1 MQACCKGTE
10 SVSLKKTLRSVCK
23 KIHQLFGG
31 DIHAKSCTADP
42 DKVRPGDV
50 FFALSEEED
59 AFEESVGLAV
69 HRGCSAVVAD
79 RPVTGVDSVPFFIIP
94 NVTEGFAAFCHA
106 VHDYPG
112 KSLKLIGITGTSGK
126 TTTSYLVS
134 GMLAEAGFQVGL
146 IGSLGIFDGQGFHV
160 HAEPNMTPDQLV
172 IWLERM
178 AINGCTHV
186 IIEASSLMIANG
198 WLGGI
203 QFDAVCLT
211 NIRRDHLD
219 FHRTVEQ
226 YRRSKLA
233 VFKYAKKKA
242 LAVCNIDDRISEAIV
257 PLIDQPL
264 LSIGIRN
271 QAEVGSM
278 LVERFAGEQTF
289 IVTAGTEAV
298 SFRTKII
305 GDEFIYN
312 CMMATALGI
321 GFEIDIKTI
330 VRGIERIE
338 TIPGRMERIECGQ
351 NFNVYIDSA
360 RTADSLAAI
369 LRTVRDVTAGK
380 LICVF
385 GVGEYHDPTKRL
397 LFGKTMETLADSVIL
412 TAVADRL
419 DFETA
424 TAICDVGKGFAL
436 HDGVR
441 IMPERAEA
449 IAWAL
454 SDAAEGDSVVI
465 FGRGELATTEQ
476 PNVIPFCDRRFAK
489 QWLYENQACFV

>member
-1 MQACCKGTE
+1 MQACKGTE
-10 SVSLKKTLRSVCK
+10 TVSLKKILKNVCK
-23 KIHQLFGG
+23 KSRLLFGN
-31 DIHAKSCTADP
+31 DVRAKSGTVDP
-42 DKVRPGDV
+42 DEVRPGDV
-50 FFALSEEED
+50 YFALSED
-59 AFEESVGLAV
+59 DDVLEESVGLAI
-69 HRGCSAVVAD
+69 HHGCSAVVAD
-79 RPVTGVDSVPFFIIP
+79 RPVVGIDSLPFFILSNP
-94 NVTEGFAAFCHA
+94 AEGFAAFCHA

-126 TTTSYLVS
+126 TTTSYLIS

-146 IGSLGIFDGQGFHV
+146 IGSLGIFDGQEFHV
-160 HAEPNMTPDQLV
+160 HSKPDQIPPDQLV
-172 IWLERM
+172 IWLDRM
-178 AINGCTHV
+178 AVNGCTHV
-186 IIEASSLMIANG
+186 IIETSSQMIANG

-219 FHRTVEQ
+219 FHKTVEH

-233 VFKYAKKKA
+233 IFKYAKKKA
-242 LAVCNIDDRISEAIV
+242 LAICNIDDRISEAIV

-271 QAEVGSM
+271 QAEVGSL
-278 LVERFAGEQTF
+278 LVERSSEEQTF
-289 IVTAGTEAV
+289 IITAGTEAV
-298 SFRTKII
+298 SVQTKII

-330 VRGIERIE
+330 VRGIERVE
-338 TIPGRMERIECGQ
+338 NIPGRMERIECGQ

-360 RTADSLAAI
+360 RTVDSLAAV
-369 LRTVRDVTAGK
+369 LRTVRNVTAGK

-385 GVGEYHDPTKRL
+385 GAADYHDPEKRL
-397 LFGKTMETLADSVIL
+397 LFGKTMETLADSIIL
-412 TAVADRL
+412 TAAVDRL
-419 DFETA
+419 NFETA
-424 TAICDVGKGFAL
+424 TAICDIGKGFAL
-436 HDGVR
+436 RSGVR

-454 SDAAEGDSVVI
+454 SAAAEGDSVVI
-465 FGRGELATTEQ
+465 FGRGESEHSEQ
-476 PNVIPFCDRRFAK
+476 SDTVPFCDRNFAK
-489 QWLYENQACFV
+489 QWLYENQVCFV

>member
-1 MQACCKGTE
+1 MRACCKGTE
-10 SVSLKKTLRSVCK
+10 SVSLKKTLKSVCK
-23 KIHQLFGG
+23 KIHQLFGN
-31 DIHAKSCTADP
+31 DVKTRSCTVDP
-42 DKVRPGDV
+42 DEVRPGDV
-50 FFALSEEED
+50 FFALSEEDEVL
-59 AFEESVGLAV
+59 EESVGLAI
-69 HRGCSAVVAD
+69 HHGCSAVVAD
-79 RPVTGVDSVPFFIIP
+79 RPVTGIDSVPFFIIP
-94 NVTEGFAAFCHA
+94 NVAEGFAALCHA
-106 VHDYPG
+106 IHDYPG

-126 TTTSYLVS
+126 TTTSYLIS

-146 IGSLGIFDGQGFHV
+146 IGSLGIFDGLGFHV
-160 HAEPNMTPDQLV
+160 LTEPDMTPDQLV
-172 IWLERM
+172 IWLDRM
-178 AINGCTHV
+178 VMNGCTHV
-186 IIEASSLMIANG
+186 IIEASSRMIANG

-219 FHRTVEQ
+219 FHKTVEQ

-242 LAVCNIDDRISEAIV
+242 LAICNIDDRISEAIV

-271 QAEVGSM
+271 QAEVGSI
-278 LVERFAGEQTF
+278 LVERFSGEQTF

-330 VRGIERIE
+330 VRGIERVE
-338 TIPGRMERIECGQ
+338 NIPSRMERIECGQ
-351 NFNVYIDSA
+351 DFNVYIDSA
-360 RTADSLAAI
+360 RTADSLAAV
-369 LRTVRDVTAGK
+369 LRTVRDVTPGR

-385 GVGEYHDPTKRL
+385 GAAEYHDPAKRS

-412 TAVADRL
+412 TAAVDHL
-419 DFETA
+419 NFETA
-424 TAICDVGKGFAL
+424 TALCDIGKGFAL
-436 HDGVR
+436 QNGVR

-454 SDAAEGDSVVI
+454 SDAAKGDSVII
-465 FGRGELATTEQ
+465 FGRGESANTEQ
-476 PNVIPFCDRRFAK
+476 PDVIPFCDRHFTK
-489 QWLYENQACFV
+489 QWLYENQTCFV